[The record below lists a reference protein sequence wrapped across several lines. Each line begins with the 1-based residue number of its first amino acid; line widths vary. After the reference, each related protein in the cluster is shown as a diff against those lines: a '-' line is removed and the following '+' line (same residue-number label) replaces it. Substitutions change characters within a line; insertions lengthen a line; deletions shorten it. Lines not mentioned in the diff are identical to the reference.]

1 MEMFIHEQNL
11 LLLRKQ
17 LSETPHETK
26 RRQILKLLTEEE
38 GKNCTPP
45 KEK

>member
-11 LLLRKQ
+11 LLLRRQ
-17 LSETPHETK
+17 LSETSHEMK
-26 RRQILKLLTEEE
+26 RCQLLKLLAEEE
-38 GKNCTPP
+38 GKNCASP